1 MKDSEINKL
10 GKELELYTTI
20 DYIGK
25 GFPIILPKGSKII
38 KTIRNYVEDTLERNN
53 YKNVRT
59 PSISNSQIYKIED
72 RYESEKD
79 NLFLIKK
86 EKKEDTSNLE
96 NEVLVLKPYVEPF
109 HCSIFREKQYSY
121 KNMPVKYF
129 ETSEVFRNERNIKGI
144 IRTRQITL
152 SDASVFCEYSK
163 IKNELK
169 NYLQIQSEI
178 LEKLKINEQMTYTI
192 SSWDYERK
200 EEYIGRVDEWNNCFE
215 AMKNA
220 LDELKIKYSVDKK
233 AKMFGPSITLKYD
246 ENVFSTLQIDFEIT
260 HRFDLKY
267 TNKENEPEVPIYFHA
282 TAIGSY
288 ENLLSI
294 LIKRYKGAFPYY
306 IAPIQIIIVNDGE
319 EFDDYTEK
327 INKRLIELNI
337 RTEIDYGKENKE
349 EKAIKAINLKVP
361 YVIEIGKKEL
371 NTETITVDKIKETD
385 SGNIKVEKKK
395 YKIEDFIEE
404 EINCQTKF

>member
-192 SSWDYERK
+192 SNWDYERK

-282 TAIGSY
+282 AAIGSY

-327 INKRLIELNI
+327 INKRLI
-337 RTEIDYGKENKE
+337 
-349 EKAIKAINLKVP
+349 
-361 YVIEIGKKEL
+361 
-371 NTETITVDKIKETD
+371 
-385 SGNIKVEKKK
+385 
-395 YKIEDFIEE
+395 
-404 EINCQTKF
+404 

>member
-192 SSWDYERK
+192 SNWDYERK

-282 TAIGSY
+282 AAIGSY